1 MRGWV
6 RTGALIAV
14 IALLGAVTVWVVIT
28 QHVGHLLL
36 DGGASPWPALSS
48 GLGTWLIIGPA
59 VAAFLLWGL
68 LAWAGVW
75 TRGLGLD
82 SDTGTLAGTAAVAL
96 GSGAAAA
103 GAGGGTAGLVLGA
116 VAACFLVICV
126 WRAVRLRREVRASV
140 AVLDERARV
149 RAEGVRVRAEVT
161 EVRFMHTWIGVQRH
175 LPRRRHGRG
184 RGRHPDRRRHALGG
198 ARGGAGRRRDRA
210 RDLRPGRPQH
220 RGDGGR
226 QRKHPR
232 PRGGQD
238 VRATERL
245 LTVVGGGS

>member
-14 IALLGAVTVWVVIT
+14 IALLGAVVVWVVIT

-36 DGGASPWPALSS
+36 DGGAAPWPELSS
-48 GLGTWLIIGPA
+48 GLGTWLIIGP
-59 VAAFLLWGL
+59 VMAAFLLWGL
-68 LAWAGVW
+68 LTWAGVW

-82 SDTGTLAGTAAVAL
+82 GGTGTLAGTAAVAL

-103 GAGGGTAGLVLGA
+103 GAGGGTPGLVLGA

-149 RAEGVRVRAEVT
+149 RAEGLRVRAEVT
-161 EVRFMHTWIGVQRH
+161 EVRFMHTWIGSSASFHVVAKAEVE
-175 LPRRRHGRG
+175 RG
-184 RGRHPDRRRHALGG
+184 
-198 ARGGAGRRRDRA
+198 
-210 RDLRPGRPQH
+210 
-220 RGDGGR
+220 
-226 QRKHPR
+226 
-232 PRGGQD
+232 
-238 VRATERL
+238 T
-245 LTVVGGGS
+245 LTAVDTLSVEPEAAPVVGGTVHALYDPADPSTVVMEVDDASIRDPEAGKTYASPTDF